1 MKIEI
6 ITPDKKVFEGDIKSV
21 RVPGKKGSFQ
31 VLKDH
36 APIISTL
43 EDGTVI
49 IVDQENKE
57 VRYEIFKIIC
67 SDYPAGNNVLLLQ
80 HSTYYWEISTSSDI
94 IIGSKCIEFSGIQ

>member
-6 ITPDKKVFEGDIKSV
+6 ITPDRKIYEGEIKSV

-43 EDGTVI
+43 EKGPVI
-49 IVDQENKE
+49 IVDQSNNETVFEIDGGVVE
-57 VRYEIFKIIC
+57 VKTNRII
-67 SDYPAGNNVLLLQ
+67 LLAE
-80 HSTYYWEISTSSDI
+80 SV
-94 IIGSKCIEFSGIQ
+94 K

>member
-6 ITPDKKVFEGDIKSV
+6 ITPDSRIYSGEILSV

-43 EDGTVI
+43 EKGPVI
-49 IVDQENKE
+49 IADEQGQQI
-57 VRYEIFKIIC
+57 RYEITGGVIEVKKNRII
-67 SDYPAGNNVLLLQ
+67 LLAD
-80 HSTYYWEISTSSDI
+80 SVSES
-94 IIGSKCIEFSGIQ
+94 

>member
-6 ITPDKKVFEGDIKSV
+6 ITPDKKVYEGDIKSI
-21 RVPGKKGSFQ
+21 RVPGRKGSFQ

-49 IVDQENKE
+49 MVDQDNNEKRFQIDGGVIE
-57 VRYEIFKIIC
+57 VKMNSII
-67 SDYPAGNNVLLLQ
+67 LLAE
-80 HSTYYWEISTSSDI
+80 SV
-94 IIGSKCIEFSGIQ
+94 K

>member
-6 ITPDKKVFEGDIKSV
+6 ITPDKRVYSGEIRSV

-43 EDGTVI
+43 DRGPVI
-49 IVDQENKE
+49 ISDDQGNE
-57 VRYEIFKIIC
+57 VRYEITGGVIEVKRNRII
-67 SDYPAGNNVLLLQ
+67 LLADTIL
-80 HSTYYWEISTSSDI
+80 
-94 IIGSKCIEFSGIQ
+94 

>member
-6 ITPDKKVFEGDIKSV
+6 ITPDKKIFEGDIKSV

-43 EDGTVI
+43 ENGSVILVDPDGKEIVFEINGGVI
-49 IVDQENKE
+49 E
-57 VRYEIFKIIC
+57 VKTNRII
-67 SDYPAGNNVLLLQ
+67 LLAD
-80 HSTYYWEISTSSDI
+80 SVR
-94 IIGSKCIEFSGIQ
+94 

>member
-6 ITPDKKVFEGDIKSV
+6 ITPDIKVFEGDIKSV

-43 EDGTVI
+43 EKGPVI
-49 IVDQENKE
+49 IVDLEGTETIIEINGGVIE
-57 VRYEIFKIIC
+57 VKANRII
-67 SDYPAGNNVLLLQ
+67 LLAD
-80 HSTYYWEISTSSDI
+80 SM
-94 IIGSKCIEFSGIQ
+94 K

>member
-6 ITPDKKVFEGDIKSV
+6 ITPDKKIFEGDIKSI

-43 EDGTVI
+43 ENGPVIMIDQAGT
-49 IVDQENKE
+49 ET
-57 VRYEIFKIIC
+57 RYEINGGVIEVRQNKII
-67 SDYPAGNNVLLLQ
+67 LLAE
-80 HSTYYWEISTSSDI
+80 SV
-94 IIGSKCIEFSGIQ
+94 K

>member
-6 ITPDKKVFEGDIKSV
+6 ITPDKKVYEGDIKSV

-43 EDGTVI
+43 ENGSVI
-49 IVDQENKE
+49 LVDQDDNKTVFEITGGVVE
-57 VRYEIFKIIC
+57 VKANKII
-67 SDYPAGNNVLLLQ
+67 LLAD
-80 HSTYYWEISTSSDI
+80 SVN
-94 IIGSKCIEFSGIQ
+94 

>member
-6 ITPDKKVFEGDIKSV
+6 ITPDRKIFDGEINSV

-43 EDGTVI
+43 EDGSVRMVDLENNE
-49 IVDQENKE
+49 IV
-57 VRYEIFKIIC
+57 YEITGGVIEVKANQII
-67 SDYPAGNNVLLLQ
+67 LLAD
-80 HSTYYWEISTSSDI
+80 SVR
-94 IIGSKCIEFSGIQ
+94 

>member
-6 ITPDKKVFEGDIKSV
+6 ITPDKKIFEGEIISV

-43 EDGTVI
+43 ENGSVRMIDLENNEIVYEISGGVIEVKANKI
-49 IVDQENKE
+49 IVLADS
-57 VRYEIFKIIC
+57 VR
-67 SDYPAGNNVLLLQ
+67 
-80 HSTYYWEISTSSDI
+80 
-94 IIGSKCIEFSGIQ
+94 

>member
-6 ITPDKKVFEGDIKSV
+6 LTPDRKIYEGEIKSV

-43 EDGTVI
+43 ETGSVI
-49 IVDQENKE
+49 IVDQANIETVFEINGGVIE
-57 VRYEIFKIIC
+57 VKANKII
-67 SDYPAGNNVLLLQ
+67 LLAE
-80 HSTYYWEISTSSDI
+80 SV
-94 IIGSKCIEFSGIQ
+94 K

>member
-6 ITPDKKVFEGDIKSV
+6 ITPDKKVFEGDIKSI

-43 EDGTVI
+43 ENGSVI
-49 IVDQENKE
+49 IVDQEDKE
-57 VRYEIFKIIC
+57 TRYEINGGVIEVKMNKII
-67 SDYPAGNNVLLLQ
+67 LLAE
-80 HSTYYWEISTSSDI
+80 SV
-94 IIGSKCIEFSGIQ
+94 K

>member
-6 ITPDKKVFEGDIKSV
+6 ITPDKNIYEGDIASI

-43 EDGTVI
+43 ENGPVI
-49 IVDQENKE
+49 MVDQEGNQ
-57 VRYEIFKIIC
+57 VRYEINGGVIEVKHNKII
-67 SDYPAGNNVLLLQ
+67 LLAE
-80 HSTYYWEISTSSDI
+80 SV
-94 IIGSKCIEFSGIQ
+94 K